1 MIPQCNCSKVNKQ
14 ERIPNRTAIS
24 YTVPHDYK
32 ILNTKDKLKYLQHY
46 ELSYKQCG
54 GVSKYTSIASVNL
67 NPDYLTLENCS
78 IDDFDGNSEN
88 DLAFSLKNSNDIYL
102 DVTELM

>member
-1 MIPQCNCSKVNKQ
+1 MWFYDENKYYYY
-14 ERIPNRTAIS
+14 INPS
-24 YTVPHDYK
+24 F
-32 ILNTKDKLKYLQHY
+32 LQIEVY
-46 ELSYKQCG
+46 QTRYNS
-54 GVSKYTSIASVNL
+54 TSNEEAK
-67 NPDYLTLENCS
+67 DYLTLENCS